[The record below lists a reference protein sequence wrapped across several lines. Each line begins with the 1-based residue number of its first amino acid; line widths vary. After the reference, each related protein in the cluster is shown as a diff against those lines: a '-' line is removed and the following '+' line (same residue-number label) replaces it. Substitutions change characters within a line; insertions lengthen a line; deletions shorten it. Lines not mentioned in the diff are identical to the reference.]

1 MLDAYHCLFVWR
13 FEEVLADTCK
23 SHWFLS
29 HLLGRLLTCGTA
41 SRKRQRNKI
50 SSRCGQCGR
59 LPSAIISH
67 RLPVVVP
74 RTMGIPDVVLTILRL
89 VPRAFLW
96 STLGAFVWMPLGCAE
111 LSICFCHRK
120 LKLRIRLCQ
129 LLNMFLKPRSQ
140 SAGTCWNHRIPSVL
154 SIVQF
159 VTIHSINKAIQRYD
173 IAEGACQ
180 HTAGLPHQAE
190 QEGVQHRLKSLEQ
203 VGLGDRSW
211 IP

>member
-13 FEEVLADTCK
+13 FNEVLADTCK

-29 HLLGRLLTCGTA
+29 HLLRKLLTCGTA

-96 STLGAFVWMPLGCAE
+96 STLELLFECHWGVLNYQYVFVIGNWSLESDFASCWICVSWNRGPSLLEHAGIIGYPQFYQLFN
-111 LSICFCHRK
+111 LSR
-120 LKLRIRLCQ
+120 
-129 LLNMFLKPRSQ
+129 
-140 SAGTCWNHRIPSVL
+140 
-154 SIVQF
+154 SIV
-159 VTIHSINKAIQRYD
+159 
-173 IAEGACQ
+173 
-180 HTAGLPHQAE
+180 
-190 QEGVQHRLKSLEQ
+190 
-203 VGLGDRSW
+203 
-211 IP
+211 